1 MAENNTHACMKET
14 ADCYLFF
21 GDCAVKSSHVLKETL
36 ILSYNDVQPS
46 NTTRKTSSLGLQ
58 QQRANFDRR
67 FDEKIGHRRRRRGW
81 RRVCC
86 G

>member
-1 MAENNTHACMKET
+1 MLLLKKLLTAIYFSRTVKFSRVFKET
-14 ADCYLFF
+14 P
-21 GDCAVKSSHVLKETL
+21 
-36 ILSYNDVQPS
+36 ILSFKDVQPS
-46 NTTRKTSSLGLQ
+46 NSTSKTSSLGLQ

-81 RRVCC
+81 RCVYC

>member
-21 GDCAVKSSHVLKETL
+21 ECKSSRVLKETPV
-36 ILSYNDVQPS
+36 LSFNDVQPS

-58 QQRANFDRR
+58 KQRANFDRR